1 MPTSGGGATS
11 FARRVMVFI
20 DGGYLRSN
28 VRTLTGNEEF
38 DLLHFPWKLATKYI
52 KGRFFPDLIRVYY
65 YDALVDTEHQ
75 DYPEQRQFF
84 DSLNS
89 IPLVEVK
96 LGSLVQTPNGRRQK
110 SVDIFMSIDVLT
122 KAFENHYDV
131 AILVCGDRDFIPL
144 VESVKDNTGK
154 MIFGFGF
161 EKHYSVELSREF
173 DIYRTIDKEFIDSL
187 IKDI

>member
-1 MPTSGGGATS
+1 MPMVGGGATS

-28 VRTLTGNEEF
+28 IRTLTGNEEF
-38 DLLHFPWKLATKYI
+38 NLLYFPWKLATKYI

-65 YDALVDTEHQ
+65 YDALVDTEHE
-75 DYPEQRQFF
+75 DYQEQRQFF

-89 IPLVEVK
+89 IQLVEVK
-96 LGSLVQTPNGRRQK
+96 LGSLVQTPNGSRQK

-173 DIYRTIDKEFIDSL
+173 DIYRIIDKELIDSL
-187 IKDI
+187 IKGI